1 MLSLPRTLSVRN
13 GMATQY
19 LIRFDDITPGMAWTR
34 FQPFED
40 LARELRLP
48 YLLGVVPDC
57 RDVKLMIEP
66 SRPDF
71 WSWVRRMKGQG
82 ATIAQHGYMH
92 LYETDH
98 RGMLGLG
105 RKSEF
110 AGLSYDVQ
118 YERLARGKD
127 ILQGEGVWDGVFM
140 APSHSFDHVTL
151 RALRELGFRAITDG
165 FGFFPYEIDGL
176 KAVPQLF
183 ARPFGFGIGLETVC
197 IHANTLT
204 DERRAMLIAKLRKVH
219 AQIVSFDDAL
229 RVRSSSPFAADAL
242 RAITRFGLHGLRAL
256 RGVG

>member
-1 MLSLPRTLSVRN
+1 MSTL
-13 GMATQY
+13 Y

-71 WSWVRRMKGQG
+71 WPWVRRMKANG

-98 RGMLGLG
+98 RGLLGLG

-110 AGLSYDVQ
+110 AGLSYEVQ
-118 YERLARGKD
+118 FERLARGKE
-127 ILQGEGVWDGVFM
+127 IMQGEGVWDGVFM
-140 APSHSFDHVTL
+140 APSHSFDAETV
-151 RALRELGFRAITDG
+151 RALKALGFRGLTDG

-183 ARPFGFGIGLETVC
+183 ARPFGFGVGVETIC
-197 IHANTLT
+197 IHANTLS
-204 DERRAMLIAKLRKVH
+204 DERRAMLLQKFRDLH
-219 AQIVSFDDAL
+219 SDIVGFDDAM
-229 RVRSSSPFAADAL
+229 RVRTSSPILAEAL
-242 RAITRFGLHGLRAL
+242 RFITRAALGGLRAV
-256 RGVG
+256 RSIG

>member
-1 MLSLPRTLSVRN
+1 
-13 GMATQY
+13 MATQY
-19 LIRFDDITPGMAWTR
+19 LIRFDDITPGMAWTK

-57 RDVKLMIEP
+57 RDVKLMVEP

-110 AGLSYDVQ
+110 AGLPYDVQ

-140 APSHSFDHVTL
+140 APSHSFDQATL

-176 KAVPQLF
+176 KVVPQLF
-183 ARPFGFGIGLETVC
+183 ARPFGFGIGVETVC
-197 IHANTLT
+197 IHANTLS
-204 DERRAMLIAKLRKVH
+204 DERRAMLIAKLRTLH

-229 RVRSSSPFAADAL
+229 RVRPDSQRVAEAL
-242 RAITRFGLHGLRAL
+242 RIITRFGLNGMRAV
-256 RGVG
+256 RSIG